1 MDSGEEMKV
10 NESELRLSERIVENV
25 TTPTRKN

>member
-10 NESELRLSERIVENV
+10 KESELRLSERIVENV